1 MPNQGPTGDGF
12 IVVVGQWREGQGHAP
27 TPYAVAIRGA
37 GGTPVIFSVFDLP
50 DKQIPEGVEF
60 HELLEPDDASV
71 LDGASGLL
79 LPGGGDIDP
88 ARYGQARHEQTD
100 HINERRDAFERTL
113 LGRALEAD
121 MPVLAICHGM
131 QLLNVELG
139 GTLDQHLMDIPTRID
154 HDRGYP
160 TPDPIHGMRVKER
173 SLLAAALGVPKLEV
187 NSHHHQGLGRVA
199 EPLEEVAWADDGV
212 LEGVVST
219 AHSWVV
225 GVQWHPEVM
234 TGDDNQLNLFRAFV
248 EATRAF
254 QEREAREAS

>member
-1 MPNQGPTGDGF
+1 MPNRGPTSDGYA
-12 IVVVGQWREGQGHAP
+12 VVVGQWREGQGHAP
-27 TPYAVAIRGA
+27 TPYAEAVRTA
-37 GGTPVIFSVFDLP
+37 GGTPVIFSAFDLP
-50 DKQIPEGVEF
+50 DHQIPEGMEF
-60 HELLEPDDASV
+60 HELLEPDDGSV
-71 LDGASGLL
+71 LDGACGLL

-88 ARYGQARHEQTD
+88 ASYGQSRHERTHD
-100 HINERRDAFERTL
+100 LNERRDTFEKTL
-113 LGRALEAD
+113 LSRALEAD

-131 QLLNVELG
+131 QMLNIQLG
-139 GTLDQHLMDIPTRID
+139 GTLDQHLIDVPTRID

-173 SLLAAALGVPKLEV
+173 SLLAAALGAPKVEV
-187 NSHHHQGLGRVA
+187 NSHHHQGLGKVA
-199 EPLEEVAWADDGV
+199 DLLEEVAWADDGV

-234 TGDDNQLNLFRAFV
+234 TGDDHQLNLFRAFV
-248 EATRAF
+248 EATRAY